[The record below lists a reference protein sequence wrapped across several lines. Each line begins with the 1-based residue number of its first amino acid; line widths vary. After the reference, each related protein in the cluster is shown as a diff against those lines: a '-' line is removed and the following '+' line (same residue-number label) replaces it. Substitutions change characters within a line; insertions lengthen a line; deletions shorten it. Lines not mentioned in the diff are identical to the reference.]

1 VVIARAVL
9 TPAPNLTYF
18 EGESAKIMLSGV
30 PGLAHGRIQASQPI
44 CDDTDRKIAFFTLH
58 TSSRLQ
64 RLTALR
70 LRLGERLM
78 FLRGYRPIGGQ
89 ARAVR
94 RRAELSI
101 AGASAVQ
108 PFGEL
113 LLQICC
119 KKADVG
125 VRNQTV

>member
-1 VVIARAVL
+1 MTRS
-9 TPAPNLTYF
+9 TSPF
-18 EGESAKIMLSGV
+18 
-30 PGLAHGRIQASQPI
+30 

-58 TSSRLQ
+58 TSDRSQ

-78 FLRGYRPIGGQ
+78 FLRGYRPMGGR
-89 ARAVR
+89 ARR
-94 RRAELSI
+94 FDGP
-101 AGASAVQ
+101 AGGVHCRSERAVQ

-119 KKADVG
+119 WCSSGLSEVQFLIAVGADHG
-125 VRNQTV
+125 SLSRWYRLTSMP